1 MSKSK
6 SLMSLITSCESDP
19 RQSIIETHKPS
30 KRESSYTYFHT
41 HKQYLRGCTGIL
53 QGRTRG
59 SKEHVDVQVVR
70 VRIRQH
76 KVDHVI
82 QRKRNVYIS
91 SSQVCSIQAF
101 YFLVSKQITLYKSQ
115 YSRPRNEETE
125 EDIFQR
131 IHQKS
136 ILHEDI
142 HIKVSEAGTYIIF
155 SSIPL
160 NSSHQLNPF
169 CL

>member
-41 HKQYLRGCTGIL
+41 HKQYLRGCAGIL
-53 QGRTRG
+53 QSRTRG

-82 QRKRNVYIS
+82 QRKRNVYIP
-91 SSQVCSIQAF
+91 SSQVCHIF
-101 YFLVSKQITLYKSQ
+101 YIFLSLNRSHCTQ
-115 YSRPRNEETE
+115 YSRPLNEETE